1 VRETVTR
8 HMWGT
13 RRTRHCLRHGEHLAA
28 IAHALLKMASL
39 LSLQP
44 LAQLPIGQ
52 TSGARRGGQLREW
65 SRLATLDERQE
76 ADEIR
81 GGHIGI

>member
-1 VRETVTR
+1 
-8 HMWGT
+8 
-13 RRTRHCLRHGEHLAA
+13 
-28 IAHALLKMASL
+28 MASL

-81 GGHIGI
+81 GGQIGI